1 MPRKRQTKVGRV
13 DPIDVRSKN
22 DIGAF
27 ESLLGRG
34 PLTIVLVYADW
45 CGHCQTFKQNMWNEV
60 NSMPN
65 KTLNTA
71 SVHYDMVENTSL
83 KNAKIE
89 GYPSLLLVGT
99 NKQPATFKENNSTT
113 NAMPTPQN
121 VSELKSMVNTPIES
135 PVSNANTVVNTVLN
149 NTNTNNV
156 SSLINTTT
164 NNNNVNSINTT
175 MNTTMNTNVN
185 SMNSPMNTN
194 VNSNVNSL
202 KSNNNIYTN
211 MTNNTNKSVN
221 TYVPADANTLEV
233 PDTSLDIPKT
243 TTLLEKTETGVKVG
257 GSRTETAYQQGG
269 DSTLLATLLKITQE
283 AGHVG
288 GLLLAATEYSDLAK
302 RFTRKHKKRA
312 KKTQKRKQRR

>member
-1 MPRKRQTKVGRV
+1 MPRKRQTKAGRI

-22 DIGAF
+22 DVGAF

-65 KTLNTA
+65 KTVNTA

-99 NKQPATFKENNSTT
+99 NKQPATFKENNTTT

-121 VSELKSMVNTPIES
+121 VTELKSMVNTPIQT

-149 NTNTNNV
+149 NTNNV
-156 SSLINTTT
+156 SSLVNTAT
-164 NNNNVNSINTT
+164 NNTNVVNTNVVNTNS
-175 MNTTMNTNVN
+175 MNTNVN
-185 SMNSPMNTN
+185 SMNTN
-194 VNSNVNSL
+194 VNVNNTL

-211 MTNNTNKSVN
+211 ITNNANKSVN

-233 PDTSLDIPKT
+233 PDTSLDIPKS

-283 AGHVG
+283 AGHAG

>member
-121 VSELKSMVNTPIES
+121 MSELKSMVNTPIES

-149 NTNTNNV
+149 NTNTNTNNV
-156 SSLINTTT
+156 SSLVNTTTT
-164 NNNNVNSINTT
+164 NNNVNSLNSS
-175 MNTTMNTNVN
+175 MNTTMNT
-185 SMNSPMNTN
+185 SMNTN
-194 VNSNVNSL
+194 LANNTL

-211 MTNNTNKSVN
+211 ITNNTNKSVN

>member
-1 MPRKRQTKVGRV
+1 MPRKRQTKAGRI
-13 DPIDVRSKN
+13 DPIDVRSKT
-22 DIGAF
+22 DVGAF

-65 KTLNTA
+65 KTVNTA

-121 VSELKSMVNTPIES
+121 VTELKSMVNTPIES

-149 NTNTNNV
+149 NTNTNTNNV
-156 SSLINTTT
+156 SSFVNTT
-164 NNNNVNSINTT
+164 NNNVNSMNTT
-175 MNTTMNTNVN
+175 MNTT
-185 SMNSPMNTN
+185 MNTN

-202 KSNNNIYTN
+202 KSNNNVYTN
-211 MTNNTNKSVN
+211 ITNNANKAVN

-243 TTLLEKTETGVKVG
+243 ATLLPKTETGVKVG

-269 DSTLLATLLKITQE
+269 NSTLLATLLKITQE
-283 AGHVG
+283 AGHAG
-288 GLLLAATEYSDLAK
+288 GLLLAATEYSDLVK